1 MTGNNEDKLSDSLN
15 HSSAS
20 NITDFSNSKN
30 SKILQHGNVTSFE
43 TKSEFKVAQQLQK
56 QNRLK
61 YLLDQ
66 ASVYSKFLSSKFINN
81 QETENEAEA
90 IDGIPS
96 SGQPSKA
103 HITQPAL
110 VTGGTLKFYQLEGLE
125 WLVSLYENGLNGI
138 LADEMGLGKTLQ
150 CISFMAFLREK
161 GVYGPFLITA
171 PLSTLANWESEIKRF
186 APSLPCIVYHG
197 NKTERTALRL
207 KYFGAGNGRGGK
219 IAKPESFPIIIT
231 SYEIIMNDKT
241 YLDNFRWK
249 FIIVDEGHRI
259 KNLNCKLIKILKE
272 FDSANRLL
280 LTGTPLQNN
289 LSELWS
295 LLNFLLPDIFNDLD
309 VFQKWFDDSEIVED
323 SADAESNENRVSI
336 VSNLHSILRPFLLR
350 RLKVDVEKELP
361 PKKEYIINCNMS
373 PLQMKYYNAALNRN
387 LVSFVES
394 QIQGNMNITDSA
406 SFRTKSKTSHVN
418 LKKRSRKVRF
428 NSSLEEVEDDSV
440 ADDEFLEVLEKEA
453 DYTFEHNDDDSS
465 FLSKSSSNDTVSS
478 SLKNMKLNNL
488 FMQLRKVC
496 NHPYL
501 FFYPFDVKTDA
512 LKIDDN
518 LIKSS
523 GKLVI
528 LDQLLPA
535 LIARKHRTLIFS
547 QMTGS
552 MDILEDYLN
561 FRSFSFCRI
570 DGSTSQADR
579 EIEIAEFRKNIKIPV
594 FLLSTRAAGLGINL
608 VAADTVIFYDSDW
621 NPQMD
626 LQAQDRAHRIGQTK
640 PVLIYRLVS
649 ANSVESKILERASSK
664 RKLER
669 VVIHKSKFKGIKQL
683 ARNYESSIQ
692 AEELKR
698 ILTEESTSSVRN
710 SESIDNN
717 SENSITRLSARE
729 IALLMDRSD
738 SIFSENAPEL
748 ETDLV
753 RVAKPVSG
761 DLNDTLASM

>member
-1 MTGNNEDKLSDSLN
+1 MDNQNEDNITQSQELK
-15 HSSAS
+15 SSS
-20 NITDFSNSKN
+20 NVTDFSNNKN

-43 TKSEFKVAQQLQK
+43 TKSEFKTSQQLQK
-56 QNRLK
+56 QARLK
-61 YLLDQ
+61 HLLDR

-81 QETENEAEA
+81 QGNESETVDDTTISA
-90 IDGIPS
+90 
-96 SGQPSKA
+96 QPSK
-103 HITQPAL
+103 TQVSQPAL
-110 VTGGTLKFYQLEGLE
+110 ITGGTLKSYQLEGLE

-161 GVYGPFLITA
+161 GVYGPFLIAA

-186 APSLPCIVYHG
+186 APSIPCLVYHG
-197 NKTERTALRL
+197 NKDERAALRQ
-207 KYFGAGNGRGGK
+207 KHFGAGKGRGK
-219 IAKPESFPIIIT
+219 IVKPDAFPIIIT

-259 KNLNCKLIKILKE
+259 KNLNCKLIKTLKE

-289 LSELWS
+289 LAELWS
-295 LLNFLLPDIFNDLD
+295 LLNFLLPDIFDDLE
-309 VFQKWFDDSEIVED
+309 VFQRWFDDSEIVED
-323 SADAESNENRVSI
+323 SEDHTSEENRVSI
-336 VSNLHSILRPFLLR
+336 VSNLHNILRPFLLR

-361 PKKEYIINCNMS
+361 PKKEYIIHCNMS
-373 PLQMKYYNAALNRN
+373 PLQRQYYAAALDRT
-387 LVSFVES
+387 LVSFVET
-394 QIQGNMNITDSA
+394 QVKNNMDILELGSSRSKA
-406 SFRTKSKTSHVN
+406 SSTN

-428 NSSLEEVEDDSV
+428 NSSIEEVEDDAIS
-440 ADDEFLEVLEKEA
+440 DDEFIKALEKEA
-453 DYTFEHNDDDSS
+453 DYTFEHTEDDSS
-465 FLSKSSSNDTVSS
+465 FLSKSSSNDAVSS

-512 LKIDDN
+512 LKIDEN
-518 LIKSS
+518 LIKNS

-547 QMTGS
+547 QMTGT

-561 FRSFSFCRI
+561 FRSISFCRI
-570 DGSTSQADR
+570 DGSTSQAER
-579 EIEIAEFRKNIKIPV
+579 ESEIAEFRKNTKIPV

-640 PVLIYRLVS
+640 PVIVYRLAS

-664 RKLER
+664 RKLEK
-669 VVIHKSKFKGIKQL
+669 VVIHRSKFKGIKQL
-683 ARNYESSIQ
+683 ARNYETSIQ

-698 ILTEESTSSVRN
+698 ILTEESVSSVRN
-710 SESIDNN
+710 PDSTEN
-717 SENSITRLSARE
+717 SENSTTKLSAKE
-729 IALLMDRSD
+729 IAILMDRSD
-738 SIFSENAPEL
+738 SVFSENAPDL

-761 DLNDTLASM
+761 GLNDTLAGM